1 MSKREKKKEVELT
14 DMQKLFVV
22 HYLASLNATD
32 AARKAGYKGNDNT
45 LAVTGYDNLRNPK
58 IAERVQEGL
67 RERAMPPEEVITRLS
82 QQARGEHTRFWEFD
96 DYGRQLHLN
105 VKALTDAGLG
115 HLIKKFKCHELT
127 GTIIEVEFYDA
138 QAALEKLGKHYKL
151 FTDKTDITSSDG
163 SMTPTAYQFVP
174 YVSDDSDSA

>member
-1 MSKREKKKEVELT
+1 MSKQSENKEVKLT
-14 DMQKLFVV
+14 DKQELFVT

-32 AARKAGYKGNDNT
+32 AARKSGYEGNDVT
-45 LAVTGYDNLRNPK
+45 LASVGYENLRKPH
-58 IAERVQEGL
+58 IAEKVQEGL

-82 QQARGEHTRFWEFD
+82 QQARGEHARFWEFD

-127 GTIIEVEFYDA
+127 GTITEVEFYDA

-163 SMTPTAYQFVP
+163 SMTPTAIQFIP
-174 YVSDDSDSA
+174 YAGTDTDNS